1 MTRQEYKDWAK
12 KKVANLVDQHAA
24 QRGLFNE
31 YYDKGDQESTTYY
44 RERMESTMAEILA
57 FIE

>member
-12 KKVANLVDQHAA
+12 KKVANLVNQHAA
-24 QRGLFNE
+24 QRGLFHLS
-31 YYDKGDQESTTYY
+31 YDKGDEEGTTYY
-44 RERMESTMAEILA
+44 SRRMQETMAEIIA